1 MLEGGPT
8 PFVKGE
14 LEGRVSGGLKG
25 WLEGSGR
32 VPPLPPR
39 LRRVDALKG
48 WLKGGLNGGL
58 KA

>member
-25 WLEGSGR
+25 WLEGS
-32 VPPLPPR
+32 
-39 LRRVDALKG
+39 
-48 WLKGGLNGGL
+48 
-58 KA
+58 